1 MDHPL
6 RSNGII
12 VRFSIL
18 MGILLSIKQQGGK
31 FPELVQIHETPSS
44 KSVQDAVSTL
54 QTTTIGTES
63 EDEWKTFTKTID
75 TLENPVFAI
84 DKTGVVIIWN
94 KAIEQLTGVPSKEM
108 VGKGNREYAIPFFGE
123 PRPMLVD
130 YIVIST
136 DKRQS
141 GKFPGIKRMGNTFIG
156 EMEKVKIREKPMF
169 LWGKGTAVHDEK
181 GVLIAAIETIAVVEQ
196 QQARSNTEEIQKR
209 RFISGGYQV
218 LHSKSPGGARAER
231 LLVLSHHLQGVMAS
245 MQQTSGCLLYK
256 IPILIFQNPRECS
269 MDPMF
274 WTTFSVPEQPLIT
287 AQKLS
292 RQLKNYWSTRL
303 KNKNW

>member
-1 MDHPL
+1 M
-6 RSNGII
+6 
-12 VRFSIL
+12 
-18 MGILLSIKQQGGK
+18 
-31 FPELVQIHETPSS
+31 VQIHETPSS
-44 KSVQDAVSTL
+44 KSVNDAVSTL

-94 KAIEQLTGVPSKEM
+94 KAMEQLTGVPSKEM

-141 GKFPGIKRMGNTFIG
+141 GKFPGIKRVGNTFIG

-169 LWGKGTAVHDEK
+169 LWGKGTAVHDEQRCVDCGNRNNYGRRATAGSSNTGRFGK
-181 GVLIAAIETIAVVEQ
+181 GDIYRGDIKSYTQSRRRERERGNCGSHPFTTKGLWNLCNKPAVVC
-196 QQARSNTEEIQKR
+196 
-209 RFISGGYQV
+209 Y
-218 LHSKSPGGARAER
+218 SKSR
-231 LLVLSHHLQGVMAS
+231 
-245 MQQTSGCLLYK
+245 
-256 IPILIFQNPRECS
+256 F
-269 MDPMF
+269 
-274 WTTFSVPEQPLIT
+274 
-287 AQKLS
+287 
-292 RQLKNYWSTRL
+292 
-303 KNKNW
+303 